1 MSCNQ
6 QTPNPP
12 TPTASAWQALTCLAV
27 APLGGAKEERPT
39 PNVHFNKPVILR
51 ADGDGALP
59 LALVLAIPRDAS
71 SAAIRCHVTLAS
83 ELSVGRWT
91 LDVGRFP
98 SFSE

>member
-39 PNVHFNKPVILR
+39 PNVHFSKPVILSH
-51 ADGDGALP
+51 ANGNGL
-59 LALVLAIPRDAS
+59 LLFTLGLTIPRDGS
-71 SAAIRCHVTLAS
+71 SAAIRCRVAPAS
-83 ELSVGRWT
+83 DLSVGRF
-91 LDVGRFP
+91 L
-98 SFSE
+98 SFSR